1 MGRPVGEEKQKALV
15 TVSRVVVMIVIIIA
29 FFYFLIVLPPL
40 PRPSCSFCQRWGV
53 SPLSPMPCHPRW
65 LPCSLPPPPPASLA
79 RIYVCL
85 YTSCNLVPTRRRLP
99 DDWVR
104 PTGGNA
110 HTHTHTVAFTRGF
123 QLGRIANYR
132 SLTSTGIEWDWK
144 MPGDSGRRQQ
154 EKIEEEEEEEEERP
168 LSIRLT
174 RSNECNPNGWFDVA
188 DIVNESPRSV
198 SSFPLSFH
206 LLFVNLL

>member
-1 MGRPVGEEKQKALV
+1 
-15 TVSRVVVMIVIIIA
+15 MIVIIIA
-29 FFYFLIVLPPL
+29 FFYFLIVLPP
-40 PRPSCSFCQRWGV
+40 PPPSLLFFLSALGGV
-53 SPLSPMPCHPRW
+53 PPFLPCH
-65 LPCSLPPPPPASLA
+65 AILA
-79 RIYVCL
+79 GC
-85 YTSCNLVPTRRRLP
+85 LVPSPHRLP
-99 DDWVR
+99 LLWLVFMCVCIHLVTWFPR
-104 PTGGNA
+104 GVAYLTIGSGRQVET

>member
-1 MGRPVGEEKQKALV
+1 MGVGGRADGRVGRPVGEEKQKALV

-29 FFYFLIVLPPL
+29 FFYFLIVPP
-40 PRPSCSFCQRWGV
+40 PPSPVPLVLFV
-53 SPLSPMPCHPRW
+53 SVGGCPPLSPMPCHPRW

-110 HTHTHTVAFTRGF
+110 HTHTHTPSLS
-123 QLGRIANYR
+123 LGASSSAESQI
-132 SLTSTGIEWDWK
+132 TG
-144 MPGDSGRRQQ
+144 
-154 EKIEEEEEEEEERP
+154 
-168 LSIRLT
+168 
-174 RSNECNPNGWFDVA
+174 
-188 DIVNESPRSV
+188 
-198 SSFPLSFH
+198 H
-206 LLFVNLL
+206 